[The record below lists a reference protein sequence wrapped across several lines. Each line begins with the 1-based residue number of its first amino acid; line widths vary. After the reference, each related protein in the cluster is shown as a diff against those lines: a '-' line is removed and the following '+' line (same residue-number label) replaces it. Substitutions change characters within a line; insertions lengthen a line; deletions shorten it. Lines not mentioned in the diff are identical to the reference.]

1 MKVATAARR
10 IQIPP
15 GINNVMTGG
24 TPQVLSLITA
34 GTSALMKEKSG
45 EPPMSAREGPANIGT
60 TLRNK
65 AFEKLLLFS
74 GMFVVI
80 LLLTVVM
87 PKCVVSHTQVVLFCL
102 RADGSLWRSTILQG
116 VT

>member
-34 GTSALMKEKSG
+34 GASTHMKEKSG
-45 EPPMSAREGPANIGT
+45 APPMSAREGPANLGMT
-60 TLRNK
+60 MWTLRNK
-65 AFEKLLLFS
+65 AF
-74 GMFVVI
+74 
-80 LLLTVVM
+80 
-87 PKCVVSHTQVVLFCL
+87 
-102 RADGSLWRSTILQG
+102 DLWYFRCNFIVNG
-116 VT
+116 GRV